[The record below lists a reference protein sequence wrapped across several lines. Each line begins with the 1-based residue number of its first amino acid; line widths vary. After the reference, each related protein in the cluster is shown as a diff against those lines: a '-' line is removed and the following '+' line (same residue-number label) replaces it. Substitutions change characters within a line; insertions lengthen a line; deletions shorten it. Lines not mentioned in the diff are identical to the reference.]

1 MLLRLLGTDLEVKV
15 NQVLL
20 VHVPDPLTDLSHV
33 GDAVLLCQVVL
44 LFHKPVKQLSTGQSI
59 DNTIQSQIYIQ
70 LSFIGEGLTISY
82 MFY

>member
-1 MLLRLLGTDLEVKV
+1 M

-59 DNTIQSQIYIQ
+59 DNTDQLNTHCPGQLLTIQSPSYIQ
-70 LSFIGEGLTISY
+70 LLFIGEGLTISY